1 MNEIQVNQ
9 KPKFS
14 VALKSDTYQNL
25 INSTLR
31 EPKRAANFIANI
43 STVVAT
49 NPALQ
54 ECDAATIL
62 SAGLVAE
69 TLQLSMNQSL
79 GHCYLVPFND
89 NKNNRKVAQFQLGYK
104 GYLQLAM
111 RSGNYKKINVLPI
124 KEGELISY
132 DPLEEEIKVNISDSF
147 DRENKKTIGY
157 YAMFEYL
164 NGFKKSIYWS
174 FEKMMAHA
182 DKYSQAFSAK
192 ETTKIIKDKQYKL
205 VSYVDYRDGK
215 YNKKDEWLYSSFWYK
230 SFDDMAMK
238 TMLRQLIS
246 KWGIMSIEMQKA
258 YFDDMGVIDEKGN
271 VEYVENKDI
280 INVENEIKEE
290 IEVNANTGEVV
301 EIKEEPK
308 QEVKEQKNIFTDN
321 PY

>member
-14 VALKSDTYQNL
+14 VALKSDVYQNL

>member
-14 VALKSDTYQNL
+14 VALKSDAYQNL

>member
-14 VALKSDTYQNL
+14 VALKSDAYQNL

-49 NPALQ
+49 NPSLQ

-132 DPLEEEIKVNISDSF
+132 DPLEEEIKVNISDGF

-192 ETTKIIKDKQYKL
+192 ETTKTIKNKQYKL

-215 YNKKDEWLYSSFWYK
+215 YDKKDEWLYSSFWYK

-308 QEVKEQKNIFTDN
+308 QEVKEQKNIFEDN